1 MKRRGRIGFGG
12 TFPVLLLG
20 LLPCLVQ
27 GPQLHAQPG
36 ASSTSLGHRKGDFG
50 DETALYAET
59 KQVNQFFRRFNA
71 EETRDGE
78 RLYPESE
85 GYHDPAFRESFLD
98 ILFDNERF
106 ASGAS
111 AQLKDRFTGQVLGRD
126 GQAPVFLDFHGSH
139 WFAELE
145 CLFQYGGKEQP
156 LTIFLHLEADRLGH
170 KWVIDQVRFAPYA
183 ERIPPPREAG
193 DEFLH
198 PLSHE
203 LDFMNLA
210 KVFRSSKDLAG
221 YLPQGWTPD
230 PLTLF
235 LLDVAEGNMRFRTV
249 RSLRFH
255 FLQVPGWYFRL
266 EDVQREGY
274 NTGWLITEL
283 QRIDP
288 AARHAKRLAIQ
299 FGL

>member
-1 MKRRGRIGFGG
+1 MRLS
-12 TFPVLLLG
+12 VLTLMLLCFRPSG
-20 LLPCLVQ
+20 W
-27 GPQLHAQPG
+27 AQ
-36 ASSTSLGHRKGDFG
+36 LGHQKGDFG
-50 DETALYAET
+50 EETALYAET

-71 EETRDGE
+71 EERRDGE
-78 RLYPESE
+78 RLYPDQEL
-85 GYHDPAFRESFLD
+85 YHDPDFREGFLD
-98 ILFDNERF
+98 ILFDNEHF
-106 ASGAS
+106 ASGET
-111 AQLKDRFTGQVLGRD
+111 AQLKQQFSRQVLG
-126 GQAPVFLDFHGSH
+126 QNSAPPFYLDFHGSD

-145 CLFQYGGKEQP
+145 CMFQYEEEERP
-156 LTIFLHLEADRLGH
+156 LTLFLRLEADRLGH
-170 KWVIDQVRFAPYA
+170 KWVIDQVRFEPYA

-203 LDFMNLA
+203 LDFMNLS

-221 YLPQGWTPD
+221 YLPERWTPD

-235 LLDVAEGNMRFRTV
+235 LLDIAEGQLVFRTV

-266 EDVQREGY
+266 EDVQREGF

>member
-1 MKRRGRIGFGG
+1 MIPSRNTRRSN
-12 TFPVLLLG
+12 PVLRCAG
-20 LLPCLVQ
+20 LLIALFAGGEGLLQ
-27 GPQLHAQPG
+27 AQ
-36 ASSTSLGHRKGDFG
+36 LGHQKGDFG

-71 EETRDGE
+71 EEGRGGD
-78 RLYPESE
+78 RLYPDSE
-85 GYHDPAFRESFLD
+85 GYHNPEFRAAYLD
-98 ILFDNERF
+98 ILFDNARF
-106 ASGAS
+106 ASGQAAS
-111 AQLKDRFTGQVLGRD
+111 DKQRFSEQVLGNS
-126 GQAPVFLDFHGSH
+126 GSPPLFLDFHGKD

-145 CLFQYGGKEQP
+145 CLFQYKGKEHP

-221 YLPQGWTPD
+221 YLPESWTPD

-235 LLDVAEGNMRFRTV
+235 LLDVAEGHLVFRTV
-249 RSLRFH
+249 RKLRFH
-255 FLQVPGWYFRL
+255 FLQVPGWYFQL
-266 EDVQREGY
+266 EDVQREGF
-274 NTGWLITEL
+274 NTGWLITDL
-283 QRIDP
+283 QPIDP